1 MSCTTIGPCILLFF
15 VSLSRCKWYIQASLT
30 LISSPFLIDFN
41 RMVHKV
47 LAEFGEAAMVGAK
60 AIIDGLVV
68 PMNPNEPARS
78 HVYFHNNIFFSRAVD
93 AGVDTFK
100 ISQGDRAARKAAS
113 RDANCMGM
121 LHRADIKGLHNLAT
135 VLVDYLG
142 TRIVCQSVVPGI
154 LQGEKTHTLLYGS
167 VEATQPLSWDEDL
180 HKLLEESLG
189 RGFMIATRP
198 VPTLPLSDE
207 RMALIEKL
215 RAASLENLSA
225 MGVPLAGL
233 YQENNNKE
241 TKPLTELCAPLE
253 AKGIRGSDQRNYL
266 LDLSRLTPRD
276 ANWVPESEG
285 GTGRWEAVA
294 SLAKGGRAKKFIPDS
309 LEDDE
314 HTMAILRH
322 ELVSSLTR
330 KQMSKYLLA
339 KKDKKK
345 TDDKEKTATDSEKD
359 ASKKEEKEEVDA
371 EDEDFLASLR
381 LNPNVFLPNIKSLEG
396 IDDEAYKQIKKDEER
411 VREAAA
417 YLWDD
422 VLPGL
427 TKDIRENSGQIL
439 PVDGETLCE
448 VLHQRGINCRYLGR
462 LATMAIE
469 EEEKDRKV
477 EADFTAGKVKSVP
490 RRQMPLSWLELL
502 ECEMVARAAKH
513 VLNSYLAENGGYG
526 AAQPA
531 QIIACFFSAV
541 LSTGEERAGE
551 TELRLKK
558 AGGAADDNDASP
570 SFLHGPSDPSFNRS
584 RAEIWEDIEREIGRR
599 FRYVLTL
606 YNTPQASAKTKNG
619 GSEDTKPRTLYTPL
633 LRRLC
638 QRNGVRL
645 VAKTYEIGGKC
656 LCSGGNN
663 SYPIASSDI
672 AGILPLVKHAAA
684 APGSEGFLPAS
695 FDSHSGPPSL
705 HILLPDAK
713 STFDTAYAAWNQ
725 KALPQ
730 ALDLFQEASNLYQR
744 VVDTPLHMSI
754 AKCLRMSAVILFQAG
769 ETDVAAANAARSLAI
784 AVQLGGFDHPESA
797 NSHSTLAHILLNSNE
812 TGEGIK
818 HLRAATYL
826 TELMAGRNHPDLGGN
841 YHKLGTIYHDLGSP
855 VNGLRFYQEA
865 SLKENA
871 DRIVSG
877 MIAKS
882 TALALANVGH
892 FKSALESEK
901 RAYNLY
907 RCTLGEDHELTKS
920 SAQNMTHFTKI
931 AVQQGT
937 RIAKEEKKRKDEQA
951 ANAVASEIVADELAA
966 EAAKASKK
974 KKKKSKSKKS
984 KGKK

>member
-1 MSCTTIGPCILLFF
+1 
-15 VSLSRCKWYIQASLT
+15 
-30 LISSPFLIDFN
+30 
-41 RMVHKV
+41 MVHKV
-47 LAEFGEAAMVGAK
+47 LVEFGEAATVGAK
-60 AIIDGLVV
+60 AIIDGLII

-113 RDANCMGM
+113 RETNCMGM

-142 TRIVCQSVVPGI
+142 MRIVCQSVVPGI

-167 VEATQPLSWDEDL
+167 VEATQPLSWDEDM
-180 HKLLEESLG
+180 HRLLEESLG
-189 RGFMIATRP
+189 RGLMIASRP

-233 YQENNNKE
+233 YQENNRKE
-241 TKPLTELCAPLE
+241 TKPLTELCAPIE

-266 LDLSRLTPRD
+266 LDLARLTPRD

-294 SLAKGGRAKKFIPDS
+294 SSTKGGRAKNLIPDT

-314 HTMAILRH
+314 HTMATLRH
-322 ELVSSLTR
+322 ELVSSLIR
-330 KQMSKYLLA
+330 KLMSKYLLA
-339 KKDKKK
+339 KKEKEK
-345 TDDKEKTATDSEKD
+345 TRDKEKSTADSEKGG
-359 ASKKEEKEEVDA
+359 SKKEEKEEADA
-371 EDEDFLASLR
+371 EDEEYLASLR
-381 LNPNVFLPNIKSLEG
+381 LNPNVFLPNIKSLED
-396 IDDEAYKQIKKDEER
+396 IDEEAYKQIKKDEER

-417 YLWDD
+417 FLWDD

-439 PVDGETLCE
+439 PVDGETVCE
-448 VLHQRGINCRYLGR
+448 LLHQRGVNCRYLGR
-462 LATMAIE
+462 LATLAIE
-469 EEEKDRKV
+469 EEDKDRKA
-477 EADFTAGKVKSVP
+477 EADYAAGKVKSVP
-490 RRQMPLSWLELL
+490 RRQMPFSWLELL

-558 AGGAADDNDASP
+558 SGGAADDTGALP
-570 SFLHGPSDPSFNRS
+570 SFLHGQAEPTFDRT
-584 RAEIWEDIEREIGRR
+584 RTEIWEDIEREVGHR

-606 YNTPQASAKTKNG
+606 YNTHQASATNKNG
-619 GSEDTKPRTLYTPL
+619 SDDTKPRTLYTPL

-645 VAKTYEIGGKC
+645 AAKSYEIGGKC

-663 SYPIASSDI
+663 SYPIATSDV

-684 APGSEGFLPAS
+684 APGSEGFLAAS

-713 STFDTAYAAWNQ
+713 SMFDTAYAAWNQ
-725 KALPQ
+725 KALQQ
-730 ALDLFQEASNLYQR
+730 ALELFQESSNLYQR
-744 VVDTPLHMSI
+744 VVDTPLHVSI

-769 ETDVAAANAARSLAI
+769 ETDIAAANAARSLAI
-784 AVQLGGFDHPESA
+784 AVQLGGFDHPEA
-797 NSHSTLAHILLNSNE
+797 INSHSTLAHILLNSNE

-826 TELMAGRNHPDLGGN
+826 TELMAGRNHTDLGGN
-841 YHKLGTIYHDLGSP
+841 YHKLGTMYHELGSP

-865 SLKENA
+865 SSRENA

-907 RCTLGEDHELTKS
+907 CSTLGEDHELTKS
-920 SAQNMTHFTKI
+920 SAQNMSHFTQI
-931 AVQQGT
+931 AVEQGT

-951 ANAVASEIVADELAA
+951 ANAMASEIVADEMAA
-966 EAAKASKK
+966 AAAKASKK
-974 KKKKSKSKKS
+974 KNNRSKKG